1 MEQDLLKRVVQ
12 NFIEDKLALMIIS
25 NELEEDKEVLIS
37 SKNNDLIFKV
47 K

>member
-1 MEQDLLKRVVQ
+1 
-12 NFIEDKLALMIIS
+12 LMIIS

-47 K
+47 KWLKK